1 MSVCQISRTLF
12 KVKTKN
18 LSLVIAT
25 RANSSAIP
33 MQRKKYVSVMLG
45 ICFKPKM
52 LALAWIEALPKVLMG
67 LAVLLNSKALLRDM

>member
-1 MSVCQISRTLF
+1 
-12 KVKTKN
+12 
-18 LSLVIAT
+18 
-25 RANSSAIP
+25 

-67 LAVLLNSKALLRDM
+67 LAVLLNSKALLRDMWFYSTIGYKICYKINCIIGPPACHADIILIA